1 MVINQEERRY
11 VDRRLEDC
19 NVSCNEAQELRELIK
34 QGGLINHRIDD
45 LVEVSKEQ
53 SRQIRL
59 LAKKEDMDEIK
70 ECGAETRNI
79 VDRYT
84 HFFIAI
90 IAMASILFSFIGWAF
105 VDLSLVINYLELLNA
120 SRS

>member
-1 MVINQEERRY
+1 MIMVNQDERRY

-19 NVSCNEAQELRELIK
+19 NVSCNEAKELRELIK
-34 QGGLINHRIDD
+34 HGGLIEHRLDELVKTNKQQSDD
-45 LVEVSKEQ
+45 MS
-53 SRQIRL
+53 II
-59 LAKKEDMDEIK
+59 AK
-70 ECGAETRNI
+70 CGMETRKI

-90 IAMASILFSFIGWAF
+90 IAISSVLFSFIGWAF
-105 VDLSLVINYLELLNA
+105 IDLGLVINYLELLNA